1 MSLPSLSLILGGA
14 ASGKSAYAEGLVRAT
29 SARRV
34 YIATAQAFD
43 SEMEAKIAAHRQAR
57 AGDDW
62 DTVEAPLALADAVGG
77 LAAGD
82 VALVDCATLWLSN
95 LMLADRDWQAEARAL
110 MASLAACPCPVV
122 MVSNEVGQGIV
133 PENALARGFRAAQ
146 GGLNQKLAAEAGF
159 VAMVVA
165 GLPMV
170 LKGDGP

>member
-14 ASGKSAYAEGLVRAT
+14 ASGKSAYAEGLVRAV

-77 LAAGD
+77 LAAG
-82 VALVDCATLWLSN
+82 
-95 LMLADRDWQAEARAL
+95 AR
-110 MASLAACPCPVV
+110 
-122 MVSNEVGQGIV
+122 
-133 PENALARGFRAAQ
+133 
-146 GGLNQKLAAEAGF
+146 
-159 VAMVVA
+159 
-165 GLPMV
+165 
-170 LKGDGP
+170 

>member
-14 ASGKSAYAEGLVRAT
+14 ASGKSAYAEGLVRAV
-29 SARRV
+29 SGRRV

-95 LMLADRDWQAEARAL
+95 LMLADRDWQAETRAL

-122 MVSNEVGQGIV
+122 VVSNEVGQGIV
-133 PENALARGFRAAQ
+133 PENALARVFRAAQ